1 MPQARPGRNP
11 YGRRDSRENQPE
23 VPINRDPT
31 PEEISQVS
39 AMGFGTYEAGF
50 AIRMAGFNVER
61 AIEILLTDQPRLLTF
76 IEEEN

>member
-1 MPQARPGRNP
+1 
-11 YGRRDSRENQPE
+11 
-23 VPINRDPT
+23 
-31 PEEISQVS
+31 
-39 AMGFGTYEAGF
+39 MGFGTYEAGF